1 MNNLNEIPVGASDA
15 IQRRE
20 DRIRELLERLP
31 RVPDLP
37 STEGQA
43 EAKQA
48 AKVETKTVEPVVEE
62 KFPKNSDFKK
72 IKKVTAKDCQKYCA
86 NPNCDEIVNEDG
98 KSQKYSDL
106 SFFVRKRGHRTNQKK
121 FCQKCEKKI

>member
-72 IKKVTAKDCQKYCA
+72 KIKKVTAKDCQ
-86 NPNCDEIVNEDG
+86 NIVRIQTVM
-98 KSQKYSDL
+98 KL
-106 SFFVRKRGHRTNQKK
+106 
-121 FCQKCEKKI
+121 